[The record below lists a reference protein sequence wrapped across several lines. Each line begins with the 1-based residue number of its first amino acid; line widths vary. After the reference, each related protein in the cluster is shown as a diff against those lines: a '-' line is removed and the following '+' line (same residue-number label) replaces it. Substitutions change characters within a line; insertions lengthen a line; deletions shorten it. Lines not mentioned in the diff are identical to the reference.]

1 MKGKRLLNTGIG
13 LAIVMVSLLP
23 GCTRPR
29 TLGPD
34 PGLAY
39 TTAIVHQSLN
49 PDAGQ
54 SVEMAQGAEDGPA
67 SKRTMDRY
75 RSAFEAPEKYRT
87 TITAPSIVG
96 QGSGA
101 VASGS

>member
-1 MKGKRLLNTGIG
+1 MKNKGLVSAGSI
-13 LAIVMVSLLP
+13 LAIIMLALLP
-23 GCTRPR
+23 GCARPR

-39 TTAIVHQSLN
+39 TTAIAHQTLN

-54 SVEMAQGAEDGPA
+54 TIEMAQGAEDGPA
-67 SKRTMDRY
+67 SKRTMERY
-75 RSAFEAPEKYRT
+75 RSSFESPEKYRT

-96 QGSGA
+96 QGVGA
-101 VASGS
+101 R

>member
-1 MKGKRLLNTGIG
+1 MKGKGSLNIGIG

-39 TTAIVHQSLN
+39 TTAIVHQTLN
-49 PDAGQ
+49 PEAGQ
-54 SVEMAQGAEDGPA
+54 TVEFSLGTEDGPA
-67 SKRTMDRY
+67 AKRSMERY
-75 RSAFEAPEKYRT
+75 RSSFESPEKYRT
-87 TITAPSIVG
+87 TLTPPSLVG
-96 QGSGA
+96 EGA
-101 VASGS
+101 KAR